1 MRIGGGGPGGDSVVP
16 RIEVRQTGAL
26 ATWKPAARLLHTSTD
41 LLVTQHALPLVY
53 LHSKSIH
60 QNILQKLH
68 YINVT
73 DTKDHLCVT
82 DMNGKRRV

>member
-1 MRIGGGGPGGDSVVP
+1 MGVRIGGGPGGDSVVP

-26 ATWKPAARLLHTSTD
+26 ATWKSAARLLHTSTD
-41 LLVTQHALPLVY
+41 LLVTQHALPL
-53 LHSKSIH
+53 IH

-68 YINVT
+68 CVNVT